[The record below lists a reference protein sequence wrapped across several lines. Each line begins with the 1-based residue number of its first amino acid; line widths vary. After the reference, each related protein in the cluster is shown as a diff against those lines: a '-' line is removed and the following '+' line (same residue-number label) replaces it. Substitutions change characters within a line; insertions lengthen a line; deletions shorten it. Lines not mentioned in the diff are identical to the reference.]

1 MVQLSTIDFHLSDL
15 TTIGWFV
22 IKGRSYNKIVVIPGE
37 NYENKK
43 SNMNLNAY
51 GVTRE
56 GLMIT
61 HIVNILK
68 SL

>member
-1 MVQLSTIDFHLSDL
+1 VKIMK
-15 TTIGWFV
+15 IG
-22 IKGRSYNKIVVIPGE
+22 
-37 NYENKK
+37 K

-56 GLMIT
+56 GSMIT